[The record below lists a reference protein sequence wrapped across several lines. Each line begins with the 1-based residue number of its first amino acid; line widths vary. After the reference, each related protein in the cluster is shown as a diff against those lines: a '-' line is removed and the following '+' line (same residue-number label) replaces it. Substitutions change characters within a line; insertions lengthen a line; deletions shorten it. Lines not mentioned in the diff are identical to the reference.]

1 MMQFDGKDDV
11 LQKVAQNGTM
21 QQKLIQYQQLALAL
35 AQKYEPE
42 LVPGL
47 ASDITGDPSMSS
59 AMPAQTGGTDIMQ
72 QDSISGTQQKE
83 IAQVTNARE
92 KSQQASQPDEG
103 RVVAKKEK
111 K

>member
-1 MMQFDGKDDV
+1 
-11 LQKVAQNGTM
+11 
-21 QQKLIQYQQLALAL
+21 
-35 AQKYEPE
+35 
-42 LVPGL
+42 
-47 ASDITGDPSMSS
+47 
-59 AMPAQTGGTDIMQ
+59 MQ